1 MQDYLVKSTYSTD
14 DCIFLLKDLT
24 DVMQEISMEEKERLI
39 AQGVNYSEMIS
50 KESRMDDS
58 INEIF
63 QSLLEKKAA
72 ELAQYV
78 GTICEELYR
87 QKGER
92 VILVSL
98 ARAGSPVGVL
108 MKRYF
113 QYRYGM
119 NVPHYSISIIRGK
132 GIDENALG
140 YILKQHP
147 DGDLAF
153 VDGWTG
159 KGSITHELRISIA
172 RFNEV
177 HGTRIDDGLVVLADP
192 AKKSMI
198 CGTKKDVCIPN
209 ACLNSTVSG
218 LVSRT
223 IHNQKYIGPD
233 DFHGAKYFGDLEDQD
248 FSNVFIEKVC
258 QHFSIT
264 NPRCVRFTNEA
275 YVAQVLGQLE
285 EDFGV
290 SDPTKIK
297 LSIGETSRAVIRRCP
312 KIILVKNRKLSD
324 LKFVLH
330 MAKEKKIEVKEY
342 DTRDYACIAI
352 LK

>member
-1 MQDYLVKSTYSTD
+1 M
-14 DCIFLLKDLT
+14 KDLT
-24 DVMQEISMEEKERLI
+24 DVIQEISVEEKERLI

-50 KESRMDDS
+50 KESRMDDN

-63 QSLLEKKAA
+63 HSLLEEKAA

-78 GTICEELYR
+78 GTICDELYR

-92 VILVSL
+92 IILVSL

-119 NVPHYSISIIRGK
+119 CVPHYSISIIRGK
-132 GIDENALG
+132 GIEENALR
-140 YILKQHP
+140 YILKHHP
-147 DGDLAF
+147 DGDLTF
-153 VDGWTG
+153 IDGWTG
-159 KGSITHELRISIA
+159 KGSITHELRNSIV

-177 HGTRIDDGLVVLADP
+177 HGTKIDDGLVVLADP

-198 CGTKKDVCIPN
+198 CGTKEDVCIPN

-233 DFHGAKYFGDLEDQD
+233 DFHGAKYFGDLEEQD
-248 FSNVFIEKVC
+248 FSNAFIETVC
-258 QHFSIT
+258 QSFSIM
-264 NPRCVRFTNEA
+264 NPKCVLFTDEG
-275 YVAQVLGQLE
+275 YVDQVLRQVE

-312 KIILVKNRKLSD
+312 KMILVKNRERTD
-324 LKFVLH
+324 LKFILH